1 MSAPDRRLTPAD
13 VDACM
18 RLVAEAGWN
27 QTANDWN
34 TILTVGEG
42 RGLFRDGQLIAT
54 AAIIPHGTVG
64 WVCMVLVTASEQRRG
79 YATKL
84 LEWAGARLTARGLTP
99 GLDATPAGRQVYL
112 RQGYRDIYSI
122 TRLQCDA
129 LVAQNPNGCAI
140 RSATPE
146 DLEAMAAL
154 DRSAFVLDRTPLLAS
169 LLRRQPGLAKTKFVG
184 SECVGFV
191 LGREGGRATQVG
203 PLVAVDDTV
212 AADLLGAVLS
222 KIDGPA
228 YIDVPDRHVEIHSV
242 LRQRGF
248 TSQRQ
253 FTRMLHGRSEPFDD
267 AARVFALTGPEFA

>member
-1 MSAPDRRLTPAD
+1 MSALERPLTLAD
-13 VDACM
+13 IDACM
-18 RLVAEAGWN
+18 QLVAEAGWN

-34 TILTVGEG
+34 TILEIGEG
-42 RGLFRDGQLIAT
+42 RGLSRDGQLIAT
-54 AAIIPHGTVG
+54 AAIVRHGSVG

-79 YATKL
+79 YATRL
-84 LEWAGARLTARGLTP
+84 LEWAGTRLREMGLTP
-99 GLDATPAGRQVYL
+99 GLDATPAGRQVYRRL
-112 RQGYRDIYSI
+112 GYRDIYSI

-140 RSATPE
+140 LSATPD
-146 DLEAMAAL
+146 DLEAIAAL

-169 LLRRQPGLAKTKFVG
+169 LIRRQPGLAVAKFVG

-191 LGREGGRATQVG
+191 LGREGRTATQIG

-212 AADLLGAVLS
+212 AVELLTAVLS

-228 YIDVPDRHVEIHSV
+228 YIDVPDRHAALHT
-242 LRQRGF
+242 LLHQRGF

-267 AARVFALTGPEFA
+267 VVMVFALTGPEFA